1 MERSGTVR
9 ELTLCFACALA
20 VQLAGCSRRDDE
32 VVEQQPEVVAV
43 PEPVVSED
51 DRAQQRDVAERI
63 AALKDELVT
72 ARSSREVF
80 ADDAW
85 TSLLDRSEEVATLW
99 CALPAALRVAIDA
112 ARLADSLNLLSQ
124 RSLTRQQRGKPIAPT
139 ATRLHALY
147 RALDDASVEASLT
160 TLRCRT
166 QLALAAGHPEVA
178 QQVLARPRPTAARPG
193 DAVNAILLDVLAG
206 RLECELGR
214 LERAG
219 EHVHAALA
227 MAQEA
232 LRAAGSEAEQL
243 PALQV
248 LRNAVYAAADLHL
261 LDGDCARGLEVLE
274 LLPADDATAGW
285 YRLILGTV
293 ARDPK
298 AERQLQQLL
307 ERQQVHPRLRTM
319 AAAKLAQAA
328 MERGDFALAVARREQ
343 LGPHAGDA
351 PEDPEHRFA
360 LIDLELLLHGFGSDP
375 DRIREHAERG
385 FAELLARWRAS
396 PRPPGGIGFLQQED
410 RSTWLSTMVRSAFAQ
425 SSDAQAADPEGGERA
440 IERVLQAHAAAIA
453 TDDTCTPAELR
464 AALLPDGAALLIYL
478 PGRVHSAVLVVD
490 GDSATAIEL
499 PSAMQLRG
507 RIDRLSAAL
516 ADRLAGL
523 PGDRWRAAA
532 AAAADDL
539 LPDALRERFAGGSQL
554 TICGAGMLQNA
565 PYDLLPTGDGEHDL
579 LGLQVPLCYAA
590 NLLEH
595 VSRPPAA
602 PANRVLLAAALGTTR
617 DGATRQTVGAA
628 AVAPLLAP
636 YAVDHRSLLLDDEVT
651 TARLQQRLTEGAV
664 VHVIAHGVDD
674 AHRAHPNGVAF
685 ADDLSTHG
693 LFYDQVEHL
702 DLLGR
707 TCIVGACNA
716 GDAPWRRGD
725 EPLETTLAGG
735 MLRAGAR
742 CVLVP
747 TTVITFQAHVDAMAV
762 VHERLAAG
770 DVPAVALLA
779 ARRRLQQPARERA
792 LLELLLT
799 QVHGNGF

>member
-1 MERSGTVR
+1 MG
-9 ELTLCFACALA
+9 
-20 VQLAGCSRRDDE
+20 
-32 VVEQQPEVVAV
+32 
-43 PEPVVSED
+43 
-51 DRAQQRDVAERI
+51 I
-63 AALKDELVT
+63 
-72 ARSSREVF
+72 
-80 ADDAW
+80 
-85 TSLLDRSEEVATLW
+85 
-99 CALPAALRVAIDA
+99 
-112 ARLADSLNLLSQ
+112 
-124 RSLTRQQRGKPIAPT
+124 
-139 ATRLHALY
+139 
-147 RALDDASVEASLT
+147 
-160 TLRCRT
+160 
-166 QLALAAGHPEVA
+166 
-178 QQVLARPRPTAARPG
+178 RPT
-193 DAVNAILLDVLAG
+193 
-206 RLECELGR
+206 
-214 LERAG
+214 
-219 EHVHAALA
+219 
-227 MAQEA
+227 
-232 LRAAGSEAEQL
+232 
-243 PALQV
+243 
-248 LRNAVYAAADLHL
+248 
-261 LDGDCARGLEVLE
+261 
-274 LLPADDATAGW
+274 W
-285 YRLILGTV
+285 
-293 ARDPK
+293 
-298 AERQLQQLL
+298 
-307 ERQQVHPRLRTM
+307 
-319 AAAKLAQAA
+319 
-328 MERGDFALAVARREQ
+328 REQ
-343 LGPHAGDA
+343 LGPRADDA

-360 LIDLELLLHGFGSDP
+360 LIDLELLLHGVGEDP
-375 DRIREHAERG
+375 DRIRRNAERG

-410 RSTWLSTMVRSAFAQ
+410 RSTWLSTMVRSAFAR
-425 SSDAQAADPEGGERA
+425 SSDARESDAQEANPQGGERA
-440 IERVLQAHAAAIA
+440 IERVLQAHAAAVV

-478 PGRVHSAVLVVD
+478 PGRVHSAMLVVD
-490 GDSATAIEL
+490 GDDATVTEL

-516 ADRLAGL
+516 ADRLAGM

-532 AAAADDL
+532 ADAADDL
-539 LPDALRERFAGGSQL
+539 LPDAVRARVAGCSQL

-595 VSRPPAA
+595 VRRPPAT
-602 PANRVLLAAALGTTR
+602 PADRVLLAAALGTTR
-617 DGATRQTVGAA
+617 DGATRQTVGAT

-636 YAVDHRSLLLDDEVT
+636 YAVDHRSLLLDDDVT
-651 TARLQQRLTEGAV
+651 TERLQQRLAEGAV

-702 DLLGR
+702 DLRGR

-770 DVPAVALLA
+770 DVPAAALLA